1 MTLRSETSFRIVTS
15 LMCLRAASGE
25 MPIGTSSTI
34 TPISP
39 SKSMPQASSAIS
51 ISSLGP
57 MKESEPP
64 WYISGSV
71 QKDGGISTPRALRTS
86 STWTT

>member
-1 MTLRSETSFRIVTS
+1 MVIS
-15 LMCLRAASGE
+15 LMCFRAAWAE

-51 ISSLGP
+51 ISSLQP
-57 MKESEPP
+57 VKESEPP

>member
-1 MTLRSETSFRIVTS
+1 MRSDTSFRIVTS

-25 MPIGTSSTI
+25 MPIGTSSTM

-39 SKSMPQASSAIS
+39 SKSMPQASSPAS
-51 ISSLGP
+51 MSSLGP